1 LILCCRC
8 DVDWRGNC
16 HPLKLGAFLLN
27 VGRSCDFLYRLNT
40 HLLKLVDLLLN
51 KNRFVDGDERENDHP
66 LKFGAL
72 LLVLV
77 LVLLMKNLLIEL
89 LKML

>member
-1 LILCCRC
+1 M
-8 DVDWRGNC
+8 
-16 HPLKLGAFLLN
+16 
-27 VGRSCDFLYRLNT
+27 
-40 HLLKLVDLLLN
+40 DLLLN

-66 LKFGAL
+66 LKLGAL